1 MTIIGECIR
10 MDSTQLQNLL
20 MENVRTMP
28 NKARRVAEYL
38 LANMREASFRSIG
51 EIADE
56 LKVSKAQ
63 LVRVAQ
69 MLGFS
74 GYAELKAC
82 LQQAILEQINPAALL
97 ARAVTS
103 NDEFPDNIFKA
114 EHANLDDT
122 MAQLSK
128 EDTDTFTKTIKEADI
143 VYCVGWGISSFVMEL
158 MQLRLTVM
166 GCRAILCRRGGLSLW
181 EQMRSVKKSD
191 VVIVCELPSY
201 AVEVTESVEIA
212 HKKGAKVITMTDSA
226 AAPVCR
232 FADLQFNVS
241 ANSPTFGS
249 SVIGPIFLTHVLTSA
264 LAVSFGAKAKRAFDE
279 QAEFLHD
286 ERIFHPIFGLRY

>member
-1 MTIIGECIR
+1 
-10 MDSTQLQNLL
+10 MDSSQLQNLL
-20 MENVRTMP
+20 MEKAHTMP

-51 EIADE
+51 DIADE

-69 MLGFS
+69 MLGFT
-74 GYAELKAC
+74 GYAELKSC
-82 LQQAILEQINPAALL
+82 LQKTILEQINPAALL
-97 ARAVTS
+97 ARAVSS
-103 NDEFPDNIFKA
+103 NDSFPESVFKA

-122 MAQLSK
+122 MAQLATESV
-128 EDTDTFTKTIKEADI
+128 DRFNNLILGANNI
-143 VYCVGWGISSFVMEL
+143 YCVGWGISSLVMEL
-158 MQLRLTVM
+158 MQMRLTIM
-166 GCRAILCRRGGLSLW
+166 GCRATLCRRGGLSLW
-181 EQMRSVKKSD
+181 EQMRSVRKGD

-212 HKKGAKVITMTDSA
+212 HRNGAKIISMTDSA

-232 FADLQFNVS
+232 FAELQLNVS

-249 SVIGPIFLTHVLTSA
+249 STIGPIFLTHVLTSS
-264 LAVSFGAKAKRAFDE
+264 LAVSLGVEAKKSFDE
-279 QAEFLHD
+279 QAQFLHD
-286 ERIFHPIFGLRY
+286 ERIFHPIFGLKY

>member
-1 MTIIGECIR
+1 
-10 MDSTQLQNLL
+10 MDSSQLQNLL
-20 MENVRTMP
+20 MERAHTMP

-51 EIADE
+51 DIADD

-74 GYAELKAC
+74 GYAELKSC
-82 LQQAILEQINPAALL
+82 LQKTILEQINPAALL
-97 ARAVTS
+97 ARAVTLS
-103 NDEFPDNIFKA
+103 DEFPDNIYKA

-128 EDTDTFTKTIKEADI
+128 DSTMAFCELTKKASDI
-143 VYCVGWGISSFVMEL
+143 YCVGWGISSLVMEL
-158 MQLRLTVM
+158 MHIRLTVI
-166 GCRAILCRRGGLSLW
+166 GCRSIFCRRGSLSLW
-181 EQMRSVKKSD
+181 EQMRRVRKGD
-191 VVIVCELPSY
+191 VAIVCELPSY
-201 AVEVTESVEIA
+201 AVEVTEAIEIA
-212 HKKGAKVITMTDSA
+212 KNNNAKVVTITDSA

-232 FADLQFNVS
+232 FSDLQINVS

-249 SVIGPIFLTHVLTSA
+249 SIIGPMFVTNVLTSA
-264 LAVSFGAKAKRAFDE
+264 LAMSLGKAAGRAFDE
-279 QAEFLHD
+279 QAKFLHD
-286 ERIFHPIFGLRY
+286 ERLFHPIFGLKY

>member
-1 MTIIGECIR
+1 

-20 MENVRTMP
+20 MEKAHTMP

-51 EIADE
+51 DIADE

-82 LQQAILEQINPAALL
+82 LQKTILEQINPAALL
-97 ARAVTS
+97 ARAVNS
-103 NDEFPDNIFKA
+103 SDSFPNSVFKA

-122 MAQLSK
+122 MAQLSP
-128 EDTDTFTKTIKEADI
+128 EETDRFNEI
-143 VYCVGWGISSFVMEL
+143 VKGANNIYCIGWGISSLVMEL
-158 MQLRLTVM
+158 MQIRLTIM
-166 GCRAILCRRGGLSLW
+166 GCRAFLCRRGGLSLW
-181 EQMRSVKKSD
+181 EQVRGVREGD

-212 HKKGAKVITMTDSA
+212 HRNGAKVITMTDSA

-232 FADLQFNVS
+232 FAELQLNVS

-249 SVIGPIFLTHVLTSA
+249 SIIGPIFLTHVLTSS
-264 LAVSFGAKAKRAFDE
+264 LAVSLGAEAKKSFDE
-279 QAEFLHD
+279 QASFLHD
-286 ERIFHPIFGLRY
+286 ERIFHPIFGLKY

>member
-1 MTIIGECIR
+1 

-20 MENVRTMP
+20 MEKAHTMP

-51 EIADE
+51 DIADE

-82 LQQAILEQINPAALL
+82 LQKTILEQINPAALL
-97 ARAVTS
+97 ARAVSS
-103 NDEFPDNIFKA
+103 NDSFPDSIFKA

-122 MAQLSK
+122 MAQLVP
-128 EDTDTFTKTIKEADI
+128 ADI
-143 VYCVGWGISSFVMEL
+143 DKFCEMVKGANNIYCIGWGISSLVMEL
-158 MQLRLTVM
+158 MQIRLTVM
-166 GCRAILCRRGGLSLW
+166 GCRALLCRRGGLSLW
-181 EQMRSVKKSD
+181 EQVRGVREGD
-191 VVIVCELPSY
+191 I
-201 AVEVTESVEIA
+201 ESVEIA
-212 HKKGAKVITMTDSA
+212 HRNGAKVITMTDSA

-232 FADLQFNVS
+232 FAELQINVS

-249 SVIGPIFLTHVLTSA
+249 SIIGPIFLTHVLTSS
-264 LAVSFGAKAKRAFDE
+264 LAVSLGDEAKKSFDE
-279 QAEFLHD
+279 QAQFLHD
-286 ERIFHPIFGLRY
+286 ERIFHPIFGLKY

>member
-1 MTIIGECIR
+1 
-10 MDSTQLQNLL
+10 MDSSQLQNLL
-20 MENVRTMP
+20 MEKAHTMP

-51 EIADE
+51 DIADE

-69 MLGFS
+69 MLGFT
-74 GYAELKAC
+74 GYAELKSC
-82 LQQAILEQINPAALL
+82 LQKTILEQINPAALL
-97 ARAVTS
+97 ARAVSS
-103 NDEFPDNIFKA
+103 NDSFPESVFKA

-122 MAQLSK
+122 MAQLSS
-128 EDTDTFTKTIKEADI
+128 EDVDRFNNLILGANNI
-143 VYCVGWGISSFVMEL
+143 YCVGWGISSLVMEL
-158 MQLRLTVM
+158 MQMRLTIM
-166 GCRAILCRRGGLSLW
+166 GCRATLCRRGGLSLW
-181 EQMRSVKKSD
+181 EQMRSVRKGD

-212 HKKGAKVITMTDSA
+212 HRNGAKVISMTDSA

-232 FADLQFNVS
+232 FAELQLNVS

-249 SVIGPIFLTHVLTSA
+249 STIGPIFLTHVLTSS
-264 LAVSFGAKAKRAFDE
+264 LAVSLGVEAKKSFDE
-279 QAEFLHD
+279 QAQFLHD
-286 ERIFHPIFGLRY
+286 ERIFHPIFGLKY

>member
-1 MTIIGECIR
+1 

-20 MENVRTMP
+20 MEKAHTMP

-51 EIADE
+51 DIADE

-82 LQQAILEQINPAALL
+82 LQKTILEQINPAALL
-97 ARAVTS
+97 ARAVNS
-103 NDEFPDNIFKA
+103 NDSFPDSIFKA

-122 MAQLSK
+122 MAQLAPESIEK
-128 EDTDTFTKTIKEADI
+128 FNEIVKAADNI
-143 VYCVGWGISSFVMEL
+143 YCIGWGISSLVMEL
-158 MQLRLTVM
+158 MQMRLAIM

-181 EQMRSVKKSD
+181 EQMRSVREGD
-191 VVIVCELPSY
+191 AVIVCELPSY

-212 HKKGAKVITMTDSA
+212 HRNGAKIITMTDSA

-232 FADLQFNVS
+232 FAELQLSVS

-249 SVIGPIFLTHVLTSA
+249 SIMGPIFLTHVLTSS
-264 LAVSFGAKAKRAFDE
+264 LSVSLGAEAKRSFDE
-279 QAEFLHD
+279 QAQFLHD
-286 ERIFHPIFGLRY
+286 ERIFHPIFGLKY

>member
-1 MTIIGECIR
+1 MDK
-10 MDSTQLQNLL
+10 MDSTQLQTIL
-20 MENVRTMP
+20 MEKAHTMP

-38 LANMREASFRSIG
+38 LTNMREASFRSIG
-51 EIADE
+51 DIADE

-69 MLGFS
+69 MLGFT

-82 LQQAILEQINPAALL
+82 MQKTILEQINPAALL
-97 ARAVTS
+97 ARAVNS
-103 NDEFPDNIFKA
+103 NDSFPESVFKA

-122 MAQLSK
+122 MAQMSPN
-128 EDTDTFTKTIKEADI
+128 DTERFNELIKGANNI
-143 VYCVGWGISSFVMEL
+143 YCIGWGISSLVMEL
-158 MQLRLTVM
+158 MQIRLTVM

-181 EQMRSVKKSD
+181 EQVRGVRKGD

-212 HKKGAKVITMTDSA
+212 HRNGAKVITLTDSA

-232 FADLQFNVS
+232 FADLQLNVS

-249 SVIGPIFLTHVLTSA
+249 SIIGLIFLTHVLTSA
-264 LAVSFGAKAKRAFDE
+264 LAVSLGAAAKRSFEE
-279 QAEFLHD
+279 QANFLHD
-286 ERIFHPIFGLRY
+286 ERIFHPIFGLKY

>member
-1 MTIIGECIR
+1 

-20 MENVRTMP
+20 MEKAHTMP

-51 EIADE
+51 DIADE

-82 LQQAILEQINPAALL
+82 LQKTILEQINPAALL
-97 ARAVTS
+97 ARAVNS
-103 NDEFPDNIFKA
+103 NDSFPDSIFKA

-122 MAQLSK
+122 MAQLAPESIEK
-128 EDTDTFTKTIKEADI
+128 FNEI
-143 VYCVGWGISSFVMEL
+143 VKASDNIYCIGWGISSLVMEL
-158 MQLRLTVM
+158 MQMRLAIM

-181 EQMRSVKKSD
+181 EQMRSVREGD
-191 VVIVCELPSY
+191 AVIVCELPSY

-212 HKKGAKVITMTDSA
+212 HRNGAKIITMTDSA

-232 FADLQFNVS
+232 FAELQLSVS

-249 SVIGPIFLTHVLTSA
+249 SIMGPVFLTHVLTSS
-264 LAVSFGAKAKRAFDE
+264 LSVSLGAEAKKSFDE
-279 QAEFLHD
+279 QAQFLHD
-286 ERIFHPIFGLRY
+286 ERIFHPIFGLKY

>member
-1 MTIIGECIR
+1 

-20 MENVRTMP
+20 MEKAHTMP

-51 EIADE
+51 DIADE

-74 GYAELKAC
+74 GYAELKGC
-82 LQQAILEQINPAALL
+82 LQKAILEQINPAALL
-97 ARAVTS
+97 ARAVSTS
-103 NDEFPDNIFKA
+103 DKFPDTVFRA

-122 MAQLSK
+122 MAQLSN
-128 EDTDTFTKTIKEADI
+128 DDI
-143 VYCVGWGISSFVMEL
+143 DKFCSLVKKANTVYCIGFGISSLVMEL
-158 MQLRLTVM
+158 MQLRLVVLS
-166 GCRAILCRRGGLSLW
+166 RKASLLRRGSLSLW
-181 EQMRSVKKSD
+181 EQVRVVKPGD
-191 VVIVCELPSY
+191 VVLVCELPSY
-201 AVEVTESVEIA
+201 AVEVTESVELA
-212 HKKGAKVITMTDSA
+212 HKNGAKVITITDSA

-232 FADLQFNVS
+232 SADLSFFVS

-249 SVIGPIFLTHVLTSA
+249 STIGPIFLVHVLSSA
-264 LAVSFGAKAKRAFDE
+264 LALALGNEAKKSFDE
-279 QAEFLHD
+279 QAQFLHD
-286 ERIFHPIFGLRY
+286 ERIFHPIFGLKY